1 MPRKRSSWSVRGAP
15 RTERALP
22 VRGSTNGHKPMAPPE
37 RSRDPEAPPPSSRRI
52 VGIALIIGA
61 TLLVLVA
68 TFGVLAVHNRGGED
82 TVVVPPEPTV
92 TAAQAFT
99 VLYKVEDSAGPDVK
113 EETDYLAVKRP
124 FDVRLEHRDG
134 PPPGGAVL
142 TGSIVTHDDTVTLGG
157 TGDGFTTPRAPSIL
171 PGLVSQPA
179 LQAAVDAGKAT
190 RKGISTILGQSCTN
204 YVYDQFGSEPIGSAD
219 NQAKVTSCV
228 TADDIMLKEVI
239 VFAGKTVRTSEAV
252 KLDRSPTF
260 PADAWKPAK
269 VILPDNPEQVTD
281 EIIQGPPRGV
291 AKALTVQTPSGFH
304 RDLAA
309 NVGHTLGPDAPPV
322 LYYVQSYTGN
332 GEQIIVEQ
340 PLDDSMGSPWT
351 GKGGVKID
359 IGNGQPSEILYR
371 AGYIEVETK
380 VGGLPVRVMAL
391 RSDLAIYV
399 ARQLRLPA

>member
-1 MPRKRSSWSVRGAP
+1 V
-15 RTERALP
+15 
-22 VRGSTNGHKPMAPPE
+22 VVSTNGHKPMPTPQQLRHPE
-37 RSRDPEAPPPSSRRI
+37 EPPPSSRRLIGI
-52 VGIALIIGA
+52 VAVVGA
-61 TLLVLVA
+61 TLLVLLGSL
-68 TFGVLAVHNRGGED
+68 GVLALHGRGGDD
-82 TVVVPPEPTV
+82 TVVVPPEPAV
-92 TAAQAFT
+92 TPAQAFT
-99 VLYKVEDSAGPDVK
+99 VLYKVEDSAGPEVK

-134 PPPGGAVL
+134 PPPGGTVL
-142 TGSIVTHDDTVTLGG
+142 SGSIVTRTDNVTLGG
-157 TGDGFTTPRAPSIL
+157 SGDGFTTPRAPTVL

-179 LQAAVDAGKAT
+179 LQAAVDAGKAS
-190 RKGISTILGQSCTN
+190 RRGLSTVLGQSCTD

-219 NQAKVTSCV
+219 NQARVDSCV
-228 TADDIMLKEVI
+228 TADDIVLRETV
-239 VFAGKTVRTSEAV
+239 VFAGRTVRTAEAV
-252 KLDRSPTF
+252 KLDRSPVFT
-260 PADAWKPAK
+260 DRSWSPAK
-269 VILPDNPEQVTD
+269 VILPDSPDQVTD
-281 EIIQGPPRGV
+281 EIIQGPPRGTV
-291 AKALTVQTPSGFH
+291 KALLVQTPSGFR

-309 NVGHTLGPDAPPV
+309 NIGHTLGPDAPPV

-340 PLDDSMGSPWT
+340 PLDSSMGSPWT
-351 GKGGVKID
+351 GRGGNKID

>member
-1 MPRKRSSWSVRGAP
+1 M
-15 RTERALP
+15 L
-22 VRGSTNGHKPMAPPE
+22 GSTNGHKPMAPERTRRPE
-37 RSRDPEAPPPSSRRI
+37 PPPPRSRRLIGMA
-52 VGIALIIGA
+52 VIIGA
-61 TLLVLVA
+61 TLLVL
-68 TFGVLAVHNRGGED
+68 LASLGALALHGRGGTD
-82 TVVVPPEPTV
+82 AVVVPPEPAV
-92 TAAQAFT
+92 TPAQAFT

-113 EETDYLAVKRP
+113 QETDYLAVKRP

-142 TGSIVTHDDTVTLGG
+142 TGSIVTRSDSVTLGG
-157 TGDGFTTPRAPSIL
+157 TGDGFTTPRAPTIL

-190 RKGISTILGQSCTN
+190 RKGESHVLGQTCTD
-204 YVYDQFGSEPIGSAD
+204 YIYDQFGSEPIGSSD
-219 NQAKVTSCV
+219 NQAKVDSCV
-228 TADDIMLKEVI
+228 TADDIMLREVI
-239 VFAGKTVRTSEAV
+239 VFAGKTVRTAEAV
-252 KLDRSPTF
+252 KVDRSPTF
-260 PADAWKPAK
+260 SDTAWKPAK
-269 VILPDNPEQVTD
+269 VVLPDSPEQVSD
-281 EIIQGPPRGV
+281 EIIEGPPRGV
-291 AKALTVQTPSGFH
+291 SKALLVQTPSGFR

-332 GEQIIVEQ
+332 GEQVIVEQ

-391 RSDLAIYV
+391 RTDLAIYV

>member
-1 MPRKRSSWSVRGAP
+1 V
-15 RTERALP
+15 
-22 VRGSTNGHKPMAPPE
+22 GSTNGHKPVAHERPRTPE
-37 RSRDPEAPPPSSRRI
+37 QPPPSSRRVI
-52 VGIALIIGA
+52 GIALIVGA

-68 TFGVLAVHNRGGED
+68 SLGVLALHGRDSGES
-82 TVVVPPEPTV
+82 VVVPPQPSV
-92 TAAQAFT
+92 APAQAFT
-99 VLYKVEDSAGPDVK
+99 VLYKVEDSAGPDVR
-113 EETDYLAVKRP
+113 EQTDYLAVKRP

-142 TGSIVTHDDTVTLGG
+142 TGSIVTRSDSVTLGG
-157 TGDGFTTPRAPSIL
+157 TGDGFTTPRAPSVL

-190 RKGISTILGQSCTN
+190 RKGTSRVLGQSCTE
-204 YVYDQFGSEPIGSAD
+204 YLYDQFGSEPIGASD
-219 NQAKVTSCV
+219 NQARVTSCV
-228 TADDIMLKEVI
+228 TADDIMLREVI
-239 VFAGKTVRTSEAV
+239 VFAGKTVRTAEAV
-252 KLDRSPTF
+252 KVDRSPTF
-260 PADAWKPAK
+260 SDTAWKPAK
-269 VILPDNPEQVTD
+269 VTLPDNPEQVAD
-281 EIIQGPPRGV
+281 ELIEGPPRGS

-304 RDLAA
+304 RDLAT

-340 PLDDSMGSPWT
+340 PLDSSMGSPWT
-351 GKGGVKID
+351 GRGGSKID

-371 AGYIEVETK
+371 AGYVEVETK

-391 RSDLAIYV
+391 RSDLAVYV

>member
-1 MPRKRSSWSVRGAP
+1 MPVVGP
-15 RTERALP
+15 
-22 VRGSTNGHKPMAPPE
+22 TNGHKPLAAPTRHPE
-37 RSRDPEAPPPSSRRI
+37 EPPPSSRRVI
-52 VGIALIIGA
+52 GIALIVGA
-61 TLLVLVA
+61 TLIVLVA
-68 TFGVLAVHNRGGED
+68 TFAVLAVHNRGGED

-239 VFAGKTVRTSEAV
+239 VFAGRTVRTSEAV

-260 PADAWKPAK
+260 SADAWKPAK

>member
-1 MPRKRSSWSVRGAP
+1 V
-15 RTERALP
+15 
-22 VRGSTNGHKPMAPPE
+22 GSTNGHKPMATQPTRHPE
-37 RSRDPEAPPPSSRRI
+37 EPPPSSRRLI
-52 VGIALIIGA
+52 GIALVVGA
-61 TLLVLVA
+61 ILLVLVA
-68 TFGVLAVHNRGGED
+68 TFGVLASRSRGGEN
-82 TVVVPPEPTV
+82 TVVVPPEPSV
-92 TAAQAFT
+92 TPAQAFT

-113 EETDYLAVKRP
+113 EQTDYLAVKRP
-124 FDVRLEHRDG
+124 FNVRLEHRDG

-157 TGDGFTTPRAPSIL
+157 TGDGFTTPRAPSVL

-179 LQAAVDAGKAT
+179 LEAAVDAGKAT
-190 RKGISTILGQSCTN
+190 RRGISTVLGQSCTN

-228 TADDIMLKEVI
+228 TNDDIMLKEVI

-260 PADAWKPAK
+260 SADAWKPAK

-281 EIIQGPPRGV
+281 EIIQGPPRS
-291 AKALTVQTPSGFH
+291 ATKPLTVQTPSGFH

-322 LYYVQSYTGN
+322 LYYVQSYAGN

-340 PLDDSMGSPWT
+340 PLDDSNGSPWT
-351 GKGGVKID
+351 GRGGVKID

-371 AGYIEVETK
+371 AGYVEVETK
-380 VGGLPVRVMAL
+380 VGTLPVRVMAL